1 MSSSTCKHTNEKE
14 MNESKLVSYQA
25 MEEGKA
31 SLSAFI
37 KEDQEG
43 MKANDMITSESTR
56 PGLGSRQ
63 ISYRSTDLLR
73 CAESREGHDKRV
85 ITSPAYS
92 HGYLSP
98 ITPQEQAGS
107 APSTIKTPTSSISHD
122 TRTLAQLY
130 QSSRRSRQSPPKS
143 GNNSATAVL
152 PTREVPPPPFTLSV
166 LTFDSQLQI
175 SDTANATTVNA
186 DDDDDWSFHV
196 ASPMCNSCSSNS
208 LSSMENEEIVAITSK
223 SFGEEEEGEDGG
235 NVEREAKRRKT
246 MA

>member
-73 CAESREGHDKRV
+73 CAESR
-85 ITSPAYS
+85 TSPVYS

-98 ITPQEQAGS
+98 VTPQEPAGAAAS
-107 APSTIKTPTSSISHD
+107 IIKTPTSSISHD

-130 QSSRRSRQSPPKS
+130 QSSRRSRQSPQKS
-143 GNNSATAVL
+143 GNNSTAVL
-152 PTREVPPPPFTLSV
+152 STREVPPPPFTLSV

-175 SDTANATTVNA
+175 ADTANDTTNA
-186 DDDDDWSFHV
+186 DEDDWSFHI